1 MVALMNAKG
10 TSDLE
15 QIERKAYQTIWDD
28 GLIDIFVGLALFLI
42 GVFWVSQ
49 GSAYSTFVA
58 PVLVPFWVVARKRF
72 SEPRTGVVHFST
84 ERLAKE
90 NKKLRLLFLFG
101 VFTFVIG
108 VAWYFVAREN
118 GLFAAPPDTN
128 FVAGL
133 PAALLAIPAIIVAFA
148 YELKRFFVYAAVLL
162 ISALPVIL
170 LDLHPGWAFIPGGFL
185 CIGAGSTLLFRF
197 MCKYPLST

>member
-1 MVALMNAKG
+1 MNAEG

-72 SEPRTGVVHFST
+72 SEPRTGVVHFSR

-101 VFTFVIG
+101 VFTFMIG
-108 VAWYFVAREN
+108 VFWFFFGSHGESLSTPRDLN
-118 GLFAAPPDTN
+118 I
-128 FVAGL
+128 VAGL
-133 PAALLAIPAIIVAFA
+133 PAALLAVPAIIVALA
-148 YELKRFFVYAAVLL
+148 YGLGRFLAYAVMLL
-162 ISALPVIL
+162 VSALPVIY
-170 LDLHPGWAFIPGGFL
+170 LDLHPGWAFIPGGL
-185 CIGAGSTLLFRF
+185 LGIGVGSTLLFRF
-197 MCKYPLST
+197 VRKHPLGG